1 MAREITDLHGNK
13 FKVGDYKLCLNIPIT
28 GKGNLV
34 FTRDLISGE
43 PFNLSVSKKKYK
55 GYFYNLSLNL
65 YVRFDLEYMGYDE
78 SSDIRK
84 SHLYVRKGNKRVRF
98 PRPMGTT
105 AMALE
110 YQKNPNDELLI
121 KIHNYIINQWLMGNG
136 VLCGI
141 TYDIN
146 TFSYRMGIDI
156 NYIRVFMRDRLL
168 SSRIWDKEKAED
180 LLQALMGEQLAW
192 ALEDRMEIA
201 HQVNILRES
210 QGGKYVPFISAE
222 LGKALKLKLE
232 SSTSLQSIVRNL
244 TGGSTTNIFAQFNQQ
259 NNVTQQNAITV
270 EEARQIVLESQR
282 VLDKPEEAKLLEDR
296 YDIKSL
302 PEVVA
307 TKQEGVDTSKEGLN
321 LNKAELMQITDDY
334 KGAMSS
340 FSKEHHELRREIEM
354 RIDPDEEDPELY
366 QYEDFEEEEKEDGSF
381 ASQFLRNSK
390 LP

>member
-1 MAREITDLHGNK
+1 MMKA
-13 FKVGDYKLCLNIPIT
+13 
-28 GKGNLV
+28 
-34 FTRDLISGE
+34 LISE
-43 PFNLSVSKKKYK
+43 NLICMSEKESK
-55 GYFYNLSLNL
+55 
-65 YVRFDLEYMGYDE
+65 
-78 SSDIRK
+78 I
-84 SHLYVRKGNKRVRF
+84 VRF

-168 SSRIWDKEKAED
+168 SSRIWDKDKAED

-210 QGGKYVPFISAE
+210 QGSKYVPFISAE

>member
-1 MAREITDLHGNK
+1 MMKVPISENLICMSEKENK
-13 FKVGDYKLCLNIPIT
+13 
-28 GKGNLV
+28 
-34 FTRDLISGE
+34 
-43 PFNLSVSKKKYK
+43 
-55 GYFYNLSLNL
+55 
-65 YVRFDLEYMGYDE
+65 M
-78 SSDIRK
+78 
-84 SHLYVRKGNKRVRF
+84 VRF

-210 QGGKYVPFISAE
+210 QGGKYVTFIYAE

>member
-1 MAREITDLHGNK
+1 MLEKRNK
-13 FKVGDYKLCLNIPIT
+13 I
-28 GKGNLV
+28 
-34 FTRDLISGE
+34 
-43 PFNLSVSKKKYK
+43 
-55 GYFYNLSLNL
+55 
-65 YVRFDLEYMGYDE
+65 
-78 SSDIRK
+78 
-84 SHLYVRKGNKRVRF
+84 VRF
-98 PRPMGTT
+98 PRPMGVT

-110 YQKNPNDELLI
+110 YQKNPNDTLLVN
-121 KIHNYIINQWLMGNG
+121 IHNYLINQWLMGNG

-156 NYIRVFMRDRLL
+156 NYIRIFMRDRLL
-168 SSRIWDKEKAED
+168 SSRIWDKEKSED

-192 ALEDRMEIA
+192 VLEDRMEIA
-201 HQVNILRES
+201 HQVNVLRES
-210 QGGKYVPFISAE
+210 QGGKYMPFISAE

-232 SSTSLQSIVRNL
+232 SSTSLQSIVRNI
-244 TGGSTTNIFAQFNQQ
+244 TGGSTTNIFTQFNQ
-259 NNVTQQNAITV
+259 NNVNQPQNTISID
-270 EEARQIVLESQR
+270 EARQIVLESQKI
-282 VLDKPEEAKLLEDR
+282 LDKTEEAKLLEER
-296 YDIKSL
+296 YDISSL

-321 LNKAELMQITDDY
+321 LNKAELAQITDDY
-334 KGAMSS
+334 KGAMEL
-340 FSKEHHELRREIEM
+340 FPDEHHEIRREIEM

>member
-84 SHLYVRKGNKRVRF
+84 SHLYVRKGNKMVRF

-296 YDIKSL
+296 YDISHYPK
-302 PEVVA
+302 
-307 TKQEGVDTSKEGLN
+307 
-321 LNKAELMQITDDY
+321 
-334 KGAMSS
+334 
-340 FSKEHHELRREIEM
+340 
-354 RIDPDEEDPELY
+354 
-366 QYEDFEEEEKEDGSF
+366 
-381 ASQFLRNSK
+381 
-390 LP
+390 

>member
-1 MAREITDLHGNK
+1 MSEKENK
-13 FKVGDYKLCLNIPIT
+13 
-28 GKGNLV
+28 
-34 FTRDLISGE
+34 
-43 PFNLSVSKKKYK
+43 
-55 GYFYNLSLNL
+55 
-65 YVRFDLEYMGYDE
+65 M
-78 SSDIRK
+78 
-84 SHLYVRKGNKRVRF
+84 VRF

-168 SSRIWDKEKAED
+168 SSRIWDKDKAED

-210 QGGKYVPFISAE
+210 QGSKYVPFISAE

-354 RIDPDEEDPELY
+354 RIDPDEEDPELC